1 MSKAYNNNTI
11 YIKIIHKCIQKLLNT
26 SSLQYVILYKRQENC
41 LKQGFLCW
49 NQFNIWKLFFLQIY
63 LRTWKGIDLW
73 FLEFWMNPLGF

>member
-41 LKQGFLCW
+41 LKQGFLC
-49 NQFNIWKLFFLQIY
+49 
-63 LRTWKGIDLW
+63 
-73 FLEFWMNPLGF
+73 